1 MSILMAAGQATGTG
15 TGGGVMMI
23 VWIVVL
29 VGFMYFFMIRP
40 QQKETKKKNEM
51 MNQLAVGDTVL
62 TTSGFYG
69 TIIDVNEDTVIIEF
83 GSNRN
88 CRIPMQRSA
97 IAAIEK
103 PEQATEE
110 KASKDN
116 KAAGTEKKGF
126 SLFGKKKDQAGETQ
140 TGDKEKK

>member
-1 MSILMAAGQATGTG
+1 MSILMAAGQATGAAS
-15 TGGGVMMI
+15 GGGVMMI

-88 CRIPMQRSA
+88 CRIPMQRAA

-103 PEQATEE
+103 PEQAVEE
-110 KASKDN
+110 KASKDD
-116 KAAGTEKKGF
+116 KSGSTEKKGF
-126 SLFGKKKDQAGETQ
+126 SLFGKKKEQ
-140 TGDKEKK
+140 TEGKESK

>member
-1 MSILMAAGQATGTG
+1 MSILMAAGQATGAAS
-15 TGGGVMMI
+15 GGGMMMI

-103 PEQATEE
+103 PEQAVEE
-110 KASKDN
+110 KASKDD
-116 KAAGTEKKGF
+116 KSGSAAGTEKKGF
-126 SLFGKKKDQAGETQ
+126 SLFGKKKEQ
-140 TGDKEKK
+140 TEENEKK

>member
-1 MSILMAAGQATGTG
+1 MSILMTESAAATA
-15 TGGGVMMI
+15 TGGGMMMI
-23 VWIVVL
+23 IWIVVL
-29 VGFMYFFMIRP
+29 VAFMYFFMIRP

-51 MNQLAVGDTVL
+51 MSQLAVGDTVL

-69 TIIDVNEDTVIIEF
+69 TIIDVNEETVIIEF

-103 PEQATEE
+103 PEQAVEE
-110 KASKDN
+110 KPSKEE
-116 KAAGTEKKGF
+116 KTEKSEKKGLF
-126 SLFGKKKDQAGETQ
+126 SKKSEDESK
-140 TGDKEKK
+140 